1 MKGER
6 EDGGEAQEVEV
17 VDDDGVA
24 MERVIA
30 VDWTLNKER
39 WEEEKAKIEREQE
52 ADDDVEM
59 QDVSAKGDDD
69 NESEEDEENLV
80 VHEEGSDG
88 FNGSVDGNEDVEEPV
103 PLPETRTTLFVRN
116 LPFNGTDDKLIYC
129 MFFVPSLN
137 ASTYWFAFAGS
148 VLSVMHESP
157 LTMLLGVHV
166 ERTLPVSGTWRMQT
180 RSLCRASC
188 SRSKRRERQLYV
200 RAFSES
206 NLILLTLTT
215 ADQEES
221 IFDAFDTHI

>member
-6 EDGGEAQEVEV
+6 EDGGEVQEVKD

-24 MERVIA
+24 MERVIS

-39 WEEEKAKIEREQE
+39 WEEERAKIEREQE

-59 QDVSAKGDDD
+59 QDVSAKEDDD
-69 NESEEDEENLV
+69 DESEEDEENLV

-88 FNGSVDGNEDVEEPV
+88 FDGSVDGNDSDVEEPM
-103 PLPETRTTLFVRN
+103 PSPETRTTLFIRN
-116 LPFNGTDDKLIYC
+116 VPFNGTDELIHC

-148 VLSVMHESP
+148 VLSVLSVMHESP
-157 LTMLLGVHV
+157 LTTPLGAHV
-166 ERTLPVSGTWRMQT
+166 ERALPVCGTWRMQT

-188 SRSKRRERQLYV
+188 SRSR
-200 RAFSES
+200 
-206 NLILLTLTT
+206 
-215 ADQEES
+215 
-221 IFDAFDTHI
+221 